1 VHQLLL
7 LLQWFNRMLEEMWP
21 YYDRGICS
29 TIKSTLEPII
39 ESYRWAAGPGC
50 CDTALTVLHCCL
62 LGGLA

>member
-1 VHQLLL
+1 MGLLPPLLLLLLL

-39 ESYRWAAGPGC
+39 ESYRC
-50 CDTALTVLHCCL
+50 SNQVQVS
-62 LGGLA
+62 